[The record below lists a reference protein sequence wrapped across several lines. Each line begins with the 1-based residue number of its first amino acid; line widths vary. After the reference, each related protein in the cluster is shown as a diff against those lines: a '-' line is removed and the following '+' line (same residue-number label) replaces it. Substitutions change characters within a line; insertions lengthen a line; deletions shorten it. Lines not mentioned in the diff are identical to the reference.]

1 MASMASSWDDVVR
14 AASEASSQPRGAPL
28 FLLGL
33 ALAPA
38 IALGF
43 PILGVALD
51 VARVRDAGVRA
62 RGHASAHAQVQTRK
76 PARARGRVESRVRV
90 VAGSRGRG
98 PVGAWAC
105 GRVVAYGPVSYT
117 HLTLPTKA

>member
-14 AASEASSQPRGAPL
+14 RAAETSGQPRGATL
-28 FLLGL
+28 FLVGL

-51 VARVRDAGVRA
+51 VARVRDARVRA
-62 RGHASAHAQVQTRK
+62 R
-76 PARARGRVESRVRV
+76 VRSSYAL
-90 VAGSRGRG
+90 VAGSALSLACFGRSTM
-98 PVGAWAC
+98 VCA
-105 GRVVAYGPVSYT
+105 
-117 HLTLPTKA
+117 HLSLIHI

>member
-14 AASEASSQPRGAPL
+14 RASETSGQPRGATL

-43 PILGVALD
+43 PVLGVALD
-51 VARVRDAGVRA
+51 VRDVRGASRRLGEVEDGGVHPPLDCLGIDDVMDLIDNVGEKRSLDDRVGLA
-62 RGHASAHAQVQTRK
+62 
-76 PARARGRVESRVRV
+76 
-90 VAGSRGRG
+90 
-98 PVGAWAC
+98 
-105 GRVVAYGPVSYT
+105 
-117 HLTLPTKA
+117 

>member
-14 AASEASSQPRGAPL
+14 RASEASGQPRGAPL
-28 FLLGL
+28 VLLGL

-51 VARVRDAGVRA
+51 VARVRDARVRA
-62 RGHASAHAQVQTRK
+62 R
-76 PARARGRVESRVRV
+76 VRSSYAL
-90 VAGSRGRG
+90 VAGSALSLACFGRSTMVCAHFG
-98 PVGAWAC
+98 
-105 GRVVAYGPVSYT
+105 VASY
-117 HLTLPTKA
+117 LVMAAARRR

>member
-1 MASMASSWDDVVR
+1 MASMVSSWDDVVR
-14 AASEASSQPRGAPL
+14 RASEASGQPRGATL

-51 VARVRDAGVRA
+51 VARVRDARVRA
-62 RGHASAHAQVQTRK
+62 RVQVALAKLDGITDRLRAIEEKQERLAANQQGCHANCGCVVQ
-76 PARARGRVESRVRV
+76 
-90 VAGSRGRG
+90 
-98 PVGAWAC
+98 
-105 GRVVAYGPVSYT
+105 
-117 HLTLPTKA
+117 

>member
-14 AASEASSQPRGAPL
+14 AASEASGQPRGATL

-62 RGHASAHAQVQTRK
+62 RVGRDGNLARPRRNESVGRNHPGWMPMTAMSEAAAARADAH
-76 PARARGRVESRVRV
+76 PARRNAARRTGRIR
-90 VAGSRGRG
+90 
-98 PVGAWAC
+98 
-105 GRVVAYGPVSYT
+105 
-117 HLTLPTKA
+117 L